1 MRLCAVRKKA
11 MRDAAS
17 VVTSTDFE
25 GVSLARRGKVRD
37 VYDLGDRLLIVATDR
52 ISAFDVV
59 LPNGIPHK
67 GRVLTQISRFW
78 FDRLT
83 VCGNHLISTDV
94 EEFPEPL
101 REHAD
106 VLSGRSMLVHR
117 ADRLDV
123 ECVVRGYL
131 IGSGWK
137 DYQATGAVCG
147 IELPADTELAG
158 RLEEPIFTPASKADD
173 GHDENISFDEM
184 AEVVGAD
191 TAELLR
197 ELSLA
202 IYSEARQYAEQRGI
216 IIADTKFEF
225 GFIDGELALIDEV
238 LTPDSSRFWPADQ
251 YHSGVSPPSFD
262 KQFVRDYLNEIDWDK
277 SPPGPLLPAEV
288 VAATSDKYLEAYE
301 QLTCRSLFDG

>member
-11 MRDAAS
+11 MSDAAS

>member
-1 MRLCAVRKKA
+1 MS
-11 MRDAAS
+11 DAAR
-17 VVTSTDFE
+17 VVTSTDIE
-25 GVSLARRGKVRD
+25 GISLARRGKVRD

-52 ISAFDVV
+52 VSAFDVV

-94 EEFPEPL
+94 AEFPESL
-101 REHAD
+101 SDYAD
-106 VLSGRSMLVHR
+106 VLSGRSMLVRR
-117 ADRLDV
+117 ADRIDV

-147 IELPADTELAG
+147 IELPAGMELAG
-158 RLEEPIFTPASKADD
+158 CLDEPIFTPASKADN
-173 GHDENISFDEM
+173 GHDENISFDRM
-184 AEVVGAD
+184 VQIVGAD
-191 TAELLR
+191 TAARLR

-202 IYSEARQYAEQRGI
+202 IYSEAREYAAQRGI

-251 YHSGVSPPSFD
+251 YTAGVSPPSYD
-262 KQFVRDYLNEIDWDK
+262 KQFVRDHLNDVDWDK
-277 SPPGPLLPAEV
+277 NPPGPELPADV
-288 VAATSDKYLEAYE
+288 VSATSDKYLEAYE
-301 QLTCRSLFDG
+301 QLTGRSLFDGA

>member
-1 MRLCAVRKKA
+1 M
-11 MRDAAS
+11 
-17 VVTSTDFE
+17 TT
-25 GVSLARRGKVRD
+25 RRGKVRD
-37 VYDLGDRLLIVATDR
+37 VYDLGARLLIVATDR

-147 IELPADTELAG
+147 IELPADIELAG

-202 IYSEARQYAEQRGI
+202 IYSETRQYAEQRGI